1 MKSKLNIKAIIIIL
15 FVSFILAFIYNYF
28 SNDGIAFI
36 RKPIIV
42 KSVNILSHD
51 DSSEELSGLSID
63 QVIGLYNQNAAI
75 FIDARDQWDYA
86 ESHIKGAINI
96 PEFSFS
102 PNDQILATINKE
114 SLIIIYCDGDDCDT
128 SKRLAVE
135 ITKLGYKNIFVFLG
149 GFKEWSEVK
158 LPVSKVE
165 TNE

>member
-15 FVSFILAFIYNYF
+15 FASLILAFIYNYF
-28 SNDGIAFI
+28 SIDGIAFI

-42 KSVNILSHD
+42 NSVEILSHD
-51 DSSEELSGLSID
+51 ESSEELKGLSID

-102 PNDQILATINKE
+102 PDDQTLATVDKE
-114 SLIIIYCDGDDCDT
+114 SIIIVYCDGDDCDT

-135 ITKLGYKNIFVFLG
+135 
-149 GFKEWSEVK
+149 